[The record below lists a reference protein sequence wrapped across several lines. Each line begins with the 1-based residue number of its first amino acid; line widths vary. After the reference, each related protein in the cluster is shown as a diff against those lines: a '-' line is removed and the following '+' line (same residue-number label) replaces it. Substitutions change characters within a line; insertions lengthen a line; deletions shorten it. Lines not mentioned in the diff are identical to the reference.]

1 MQEDS
6 KAEGIG
12 EDQSAPASEESILDE
27 LREAMSGTPA
37 DDADDD
43 PADEAEQVAEDD
55 EQEDE
60 AEDADDA
67 PEPEAAGKKADEDDD
82 DPVMALDPAYVAR
95 ALKGGMSMK
104 DIRGYAKRDPE
115 YLVRLVQSLDET
127 PAKAETKAD
136 KPSWTKAVI
145 DEAMKGI
152 GDEFDEEQKDA
163 IRKSHEAVLKGIEQM
178 QGKAQTEQ
186 QRAAQ
191 IAQLRSIVD
200 TYDASIEKID
210 PKGELYGKGP
220 SIDNKHLGQRALQRR
235 DNLYQLARWFQEKG
249 AAKSAP
255 EALEMAHAGLN
266 HKRIEQSATN
276 KERTRIRESATRR
289 ARSATTAG
297 SQKLP
302 NDKRNNSDEAVLSEL
317 RGIMG

>member
-1 MQEDS
+1 MQDDP

-27 LREAMSGTPA
+27 LREAMSGAPADPADDEPDDEPDTVAEDDDPEEEA
-37 DDADDD
+37 DDADES
-43 PADEAEQVAEDD
+43 PA
-55 EQEDE
+55 
-60 AEDADDA
+60 
-67 PEPEAAGKKADEDDD
+67 PEAAGKNDDD

-115 YLVRLVQSLDET
+115 YFVRLVQSLDSQPDK
-127 PAKAETKAD
+127 PAPQSE

-191 IAQLRSIVD
+191 IAQLRSIVE

-220 SIDNKHLGQRALQRR
+220 SLNNKQLGQRALQRR
-235 DNLYQLARWFQEKG
+235 DNLYQLARWFQDKG

-276 KERTRIRESATRR
+276 KERNRIRESATRR

-302 NDKRNNSDEAVLSEL
+302 NDKRNNSDEAALSEL